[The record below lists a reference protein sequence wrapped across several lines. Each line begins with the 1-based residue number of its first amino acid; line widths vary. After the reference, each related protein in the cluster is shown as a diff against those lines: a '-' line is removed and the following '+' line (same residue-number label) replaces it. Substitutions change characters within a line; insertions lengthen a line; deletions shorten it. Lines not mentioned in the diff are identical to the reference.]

1 MYVNG
6 ILDQNTTNEMGL
18 MGAYSAINEVLDMID
33 LDAIGLEYESYL
45 QSMGRQLFYMVAA
58 SYITSYLAII
68 FLVVSNTIIGVQFL
82 MNQQRTGRR
91 YQTLVRLGATYHA
104 LCGSARKQITWFMGL
119 PVIVAAISSLFGVKS
134 LFAGI
139 LSSEVKNAQGE
150 MLVIAAIIILILC
163 VVECIYMTVIKRSS
177 DRYLLTLMQPQ
188 REE

>member
-1 MYVNG
+1 
-6 ILDQNTTNEMGL
+6 MGL
-18 MGAYSAINEVLDMID
+18 MGAYSTINEVLDMID
-33 LDAIGLEYESYL
+33 LDALGLEYESYL

-119 PVIVAAISSLFGVKS
+119 PIIVAAISYFFHNNPPSSYSSLCGCISVSKYLS
-134 LFAGI
+134 LERFI
-139 LSSEVKNAQGE
+139 
-150 MLVIAAIIILILC
+150 
-163 VVECIYMTVIKRSS
+163 TVI
-177 DRYLLTLMQPQ
+177 
-188 REE
+188 